1 MANKKYIYTIGRRK
15 SSTAI
20 IKFYSNWTGKF
31 NIFKWE
37 NTYSLED
44 YYGWHHYLI
53 EDSLY
58 PFYVLDKKMMEKFD
72 VNIVVRWWWMRW
84 QAEAIRLWL
93 SRALIEYNPEYRSQ
107 LKSAGLLKRD
117 PRQKERKKPWLK
129 KARKSPQWSKR

>member
-1 MANKKYIYTIGRRK
+1 
-15 SSTAI
+15 
-20 IKFYSNWTGKF
+20 
-31 NIFKWE
+31 
-37 NTYSLED
+37 LEE

-72 VNIVVRWWWMRW
+72 ANIIVRWWWIRW

-93 SRALIEYNPEYRSQ
+93 SRWLIEYNPEYRPQ

-129 KARKSPQWSKR
+129 KARKAPQWSKR